1 MKTGVPGTLGEAMRI
16 HVKAFLRST
25 MLSGIVGAAYLSSNP
40 AHAQAIESARP
51 SWIDPSWYAPA
62 VDGVNGRIEGFGGT
76 LNQKSFAGVQGAV
89 AVPLQG
95 QWGFQLDGG
104 AGTLDNRAFESGV
117 GRLFWRNP
125 SRGLLG
131 AYVSYTHW
139 DQYGGVQAAQA
150 AGEFEAYWGRWT
162 LRGIVGAEF
171 GSSASTFSTTTR

>member
-1 MKTGVPGTLGEAMRI
+1 MKTGMPRTPGEAIRI

-89 AVPLQG
+89 AVPLGG
-95 QWGFQLDGG
+95 QWGFQLD
-104 AGTLDNRAFESGV
+104 
-117 GRLFWRNP
+117 
-125 SRGLLG
+125 
-131 AYVSYTHW
+131 
-139 DQYGGVQAAQA
+139 
-150 AGEFEAYWGRWT
+150 
-162 LRGIVGAEF
+162 
-171 GSSASTFSTTTR
+171 